1 MKRLSH
7 FIAEKN
13 IFHIIRIVQ
22 EHFWHNYSF
31 QRVLYPTKLKNYGN
45 FRGWGLW
52 QAPPGMEIREG
63 VGGLKQKCPPW
74 AGMDIFRNYTLNA
87 RPLTWSLMTQ
97 KIMLTPDLTIKVEQD
112 TKCKN
117 FWGALWMQLLKASK
131 WG

>member
-1 MKRLSH
+1 
-7 FIAEKN
+7 
-13 IFHIIRIVQ
+13 
-22 EHFWHNYSF
+22 
-31 QRVLYPTKLKNYGN
+31 
-45 FRGWGLW
+45 
-52 QAPPGMEIREG
+52 MEIREG

-74 AGMDIFRNYTLNA
+74 ASWYGYFSELHIKYKAIDMVSHD
-87 RPLTWSLMTQ
+87 TQ